1 MCRYFVIV
9 DDIWSTQAWELVKSA
24 LPENNLNS
32 RIITTTRIINVATSC
47 CSSLEGYVHNI
58 HPLSDEHSQKLFF
71 KRAFGDT
78 SVRPPELEEISHGII
93 EKCHGLPLAII
104 SIASLLAGKSNMDQW
119 EQVYSSMSS
128 AFSHKG
134 MRDILLLSYYD
145 LPHHLKTCLLYLSM
159 FPEDYEIEREELI
172 WRWIAEGFVT
182 EVRGQTVDQ
191 IAENY
196 FNELINRSLIQPVDI
211 RYDGRAYA
219 CRVHDMA

>member
-9 DDIWSTQAWELVKSA
+9 DDIWSTDAWELVKSA

-32 RIITTTRIINVATSC
+32 RIVTTTRITNVATSC

-58 HPLSDEHSQKLFF
+58 QPLSDEHSQKLFI
-71 KRAFGDT
+71 KIVFGDT
-78 SVRPPELEEISHGII
+78 SACPPHLEEISHGIL

-119 EQVYSSMSS
+119 EQVYNSMSS
-128 AFSHKG
+128 AFSHQG

-159 FPEDYEIEREELI
+159 YPEDYRIGREELI